1 MAWTVIIGQKAQKQL
16 KKVPEAAK
24 NALVLL
30 VSELEQLG
38 PIRGT
43 WAGYGKLYGNQRR
56 HHCHL
61 KKGRPTFVAVWREI
75 EGGKDQIIEVE
86 YVGTHEKAPY

>member
-1 MAWTVIIGQKAQKQL
+1 MTWSVTVARRLQKQISRL
-16 KKVPEAAK
+16 PQVVR

-30 VSELEQLG
+30 IRDIEQYG
-38 PIRGT
+38 PVRGG
-43 WAGYGKLYGNQRR
+43 WPNYGSLAGGR

-61 KKGRPTFVAVWREI
+61 KKGRPTYVAVWQILDNRVKLVEI
-75 EGGKDQIIEVE
+75 T